1 MGIGSLPK
9 VGLDKALGLAVGF
22 ERVLLRVDVANAHSL
37 AKLIKDFG
45 AIARPVVCH
54 HALDLD
60 AKTFVPGDCRLKEG
74 HSAFLPL
81 ALADRAEGQAGM
93 VIDADVN

>member
-60 AKTFVPGDCRLKEG
+60 LMPRRLYQATAALRKAIA
-74 HSAFLPL
+74 HSFLSL
-81 ALADRAEGQAGM
+81 LQTGLKARREW
-93 VIDADVN
+93 